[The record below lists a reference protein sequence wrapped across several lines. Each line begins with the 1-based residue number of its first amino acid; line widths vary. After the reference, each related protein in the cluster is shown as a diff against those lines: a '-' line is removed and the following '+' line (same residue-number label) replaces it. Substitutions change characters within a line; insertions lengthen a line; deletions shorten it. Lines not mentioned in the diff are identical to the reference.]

1 MEVEQQPSYTSN
13 FIIHLNEN
21 EDNGISYRS
30 RKSTPKLVKHYI
42 LGEVLGEGAY
52 GKVKD
57 GMDSFTQ
64 KRVAVKILKRAR
76 LKKIPGGEA
85 SVLKEI
91 NITKKLH
98 NKHIIKLIDHFIIEE
113 KGKLYIVYEYV
124 GGGTSQNIL
133 ENAPNGRLPPH
144 QSQFIFRQLIEA
156 CEYIHSQKILH
167 RDIKP
172 DNILFTH
179 ANVLKLSDF
188 GVAEDSSQLEDFECL
203 SRSYGSPA
211 FQPPELTQFQ
221 TTFSP
226 FKIDIWAMGV
236 TLYLMTIGK
245 FPFSGANM
253 FVLFENI
260 SKCKIEFPNDLDKD
274 LVNLIK
280 GILQVD
286 HIQRFSLGQ
295 IKNHPWCI
303 KYIPEVEPFVP
314 LLEES
319 KFLPLEMAYGDDEGD
334 DGGGGRGGGGDDELI
349 FGYEN
354 DGNTI
359 DLQDPEYI
367 PSISVGDQPPS
378 TPILHSSD
386 HHHHHH
392 HNNQHQ
398 HQQQQ
403 QQLQQSQQF
412 HGNGDNNLLFDSNNN
427 LIFDSNNNLLFN
439 TNNNE
444 HLINGL
450 PVHPIELDPV
460 NIKKSSIGTN
470 ISDVAL
476 IRENYICSDND
487 ASSGQD
493 DEDYSDDNE
502 ISGED
507 LNPTNHHHHRADRV
521 GSRDKSSRSSKRKN
535 SSSNNNNNNSTSP
548 KVEFNPNRSSPQPPL
563 RNSSNRRPKITF
575 ESPHNKSKCIIN

>member
-1 MEVEQQPSYTSN
+1 MEVEQQQPSYTSN

-30 RKSTPKLVKHYI
+30 RKSSPKLVKHYI

-124 GGGTSQNIL
+124 GGGTLQNIL

-303 KYIPEVEPFVP
+303 KYIPETEPFVP

-334 DGGGGRGGGGDDELI
+334 DGGGGRGGDDELI

-354 DGNTI
+354 DANTI

-378 TPILHSSD
+378 TPTLH
-386 HHHHHH
+386 
-392 HNNQHQ
+392 HQ
-398 HQQQQ
+398 
-403 QQLQQSQQF
+403 QQSQQF
-412 HGNGDNNLLFDSNNN
+412 HGNGNNVLYDPR
-427 LIFDSNNNLLFN
+427 
-439 TNNNE
+439 NNE

-493 DEDYSDDNE
+493 DEEYSDDNE

-507 LNPTNHHHHRADRV
+507 LNPTNHRGDRV
-521 GSRDKSSRSSKRKN
+521 KGNKKSLGGKRKN
-535 SSSNNNNNNSTSP
+535 NSDSS
-548 KVEFNPNRSSPQPPL
+548 KIEFNPNRSSPQPPL

>member
-1 MEVEQQPSYTSN
+1 MEVEQQPSYSSN

-124 GGGTSQNIL
+124 GGGTLQNIL

-303 KYIPEVEPFVP
+303 KYIPETEPFVP
-314 LLEES
+314 LLEET

-334 DGGGGRGGGGDDELI
+334 DGGGGRGGDDELI

-359 DLQDPEYI
+359 DLQDPEFI

-378 TPILHSSD
+378 TPILHHSGD
-386 HHHHHH
+386 Q
-392 HNNQHQ
+392 NINQHQ
-398 HQQQQ
+398 
-403 QQLQQSQQF
+403 QQSQQF
-412 HGNGDNNLLFDSNNN
+412 HGNGDNN
-427 LIFDSNNNLLFN
+427 NNLLFDP
-439 TNNNE
+439 NNNE

-493 DEDYSDDNE
+493 EDYSDDNE

-507 LNPTNHHHHRADRV
+507 LNPTNHYRGDRV
-521 GSRDKSSRSSKRKN
+521 KGDKNSSGGSSKRKSN
-535 SSSNNNNNNSTSP
+535 SDSS

-575 ESPHNKSKCIIN
+575 ESPHNKSKCTIN

>member
-1 MEVEQQPSYTSN
+1 MEVEQNYSSN

-30 RKSTPKLVKHYI
+30 RKSQPKLVKHYI

-98 NKHIIKLIDHFIIEE
+98 NKHVIKLIDHFIIEE

-124 GGGTSQNIL
+124 GGGTLQNLL
-133 ENAPNGRLPPH
+133 ENAPNGKLPQH
-144 QSQFIFRQLIEA
+144 QSQFIFKQLIEA
-156 CEYIHSQKILH
+156 IEYIHTQKILH

-179 ANVLKLSDF
+179 SNILKLSDF
-188 GVAEDSSQLEDFECL
+188 GVSEDSSQLEDFECL

-221 TTFSP
+221 TSFSP

-245 FPFSGANM
+245 FPFSGVNM
-253 FVLFENI
+253 YVLFENI

-295 IKNHPWCI
+295 IKNHPWVL
-303 KYIPEVEPFVP
+303 KYIPETEPSIQ
-314 LLEES
+314 LLEET
-319 KFLPLEMAYGDDEGD
+319 KFLPLEMAYGDESN
-334 DGGGGRGGGGDDELI
+334 DDELI

-354 DGNTI
+354 DASTI
-359 DLQDPEYI
+359 DLQDPEFIPSSTSVNESSHHNHHYITTSTSI
-367 PSISVGDQPPS
+367 PSIPP
-378 TPILHSSD
+378 TIQTGQTIY
-386 HHHHHH
+386 H
-392 HNNQHQ
+392 HN
-398 HQQQQ
+398 
-403 QQLQQSQQF
+403 F
-412 HGNGDNNLLFDSNNN
+412 VGG
-427 LIFDSNNNLLFN
+427 
-439 TNNNE
+439 
-444 HLINGL
+444 
-450 PVHPIELDPV
+450 VHPIEQDPV
-460 NIKKSSIGTN
+460 HIKRSSIGTN
-470 ISDVAL
+470 ISDASI
-476 IRENYICSDND
+476 IRENYISSDND
-487 ASSGQD
+487 DLNNIRGTCDLSD
-493 DEDYSDDNE
+493 NDYISDDCDE
-502 ISGED
+502 SY
-507 LNPTNHHHHRADRV
+507 LHHHSQLAGEYPHQTTANGNDL
-521 GSRDKSSRSSKRKN
+521 
-535 SSSNNNNNNSTSP
+535 
-548 KVEFNPNRSSPQPPL
+548 NPNRSSPQPPL

-575 ESPHNKSKCIIN
+575 ESPYNKSKCIIN